1 MKAQAIVYTSN
12 TGFTKE
18 YARILAEK
26 TALPLYS
33 LESAKKAI
41 PYGSEIIYL
50 GWLMASFVKGYDKA
64 SKQFRINAVIGV
76 CMGESGSQLEAVR
89 KNNKIP
95 ESTAL
100 FTLQGGFDM
109 KKLKGMNKLM
119 MKIMA
124 KKLTKDIMAKEART
138 EEDEKILLMLGE
150 GASFVSERNLESVI
164 EFAKNS

>member
-26 TALPLYS
+26 TTLPLYN
-33 LESAKKAI
+33 LESALKSL
-41 PYGSEIIYL
+41 PYGSEVIYL
-50 GWLMASFVKGYDKA
+50 GWLRASFVNGYVKA
-64 SKQFRINAVIGV
+64 AKKFRINAVCGV
-76 CMGESGSQLEAVR
+76 CMGECGSQLDSVR

-95 ESTAL
+95 DGIKV

-109 KKLKGMNKLM
+109 KKLRGMNKFM
-119 MKIMA
+119 MKIMV
-124 KKLTKDIMAKEART
+124 KHLTKDIMAKETRT
-138 EEDEKILLMLGE
+138 EEDEKLLLMMSK
-150 GASFVSERNLESVI
+150 GASFVSEKNLEPVI

>member
-12 TGFTKE
+12 TGYTKE

-26 TALPLYS
+26 TTLPLYN
-33 LESAKKAI
+33 LESALKSL

-50 GWLMASFVKGYDKA
+50 GWLRASFVNGYDKA
-64 SKQFRINAVIGV
+64 SKKFRINAVCGV
-76 CMGESGSQLEAVR
+76 CMGESGSQIDSVR

-95 ESTAL
+95 ENIKV

-109 KKLKGMNKLM
+109 KKLRGINKFM
-119 MKIMA
+119 MKIMV
-124 KKLTKDIMAKEART
+124 KHLTKDIMAKETRT
-138 EEDEKILLMLGE
+138 EEDEKLLLMMDK
-150 GASFVSERNLESVI
+150 GASFVSEKNLEPVI

>member
-26 TALPLYS
+26 TTLPLYN
-33 LESAKKAI
+33 LESAQKSL
-41 PYGSEIIYL
+41 PYGSEVIYL

-64 SKQFRINAVIGV
+64 SKKFRVNAVVGV

-95 ESTAL
+95 ESTKV

-109 KKLKGMNKLM
+109 KKLKGMNKFM
-119 MKIMA
+119 MKIMV
-124 KKLTKDIMAKEART
+124 KHLTKDIMAKETRT
-138 EEDEKILLMLGE
+138 EEDEKLLLMMSK
-150 GASFVSERNLESVI
+150 GASFVSEKNLEPVI
-164 EFAKNS
+164 EFVKNS